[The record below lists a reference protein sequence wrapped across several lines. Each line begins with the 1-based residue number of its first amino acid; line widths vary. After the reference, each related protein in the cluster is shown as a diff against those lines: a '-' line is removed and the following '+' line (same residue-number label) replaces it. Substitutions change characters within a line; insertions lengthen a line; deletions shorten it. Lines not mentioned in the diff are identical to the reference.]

1 MILDV
6 NSVSPLACRPSTEVK
21 DLHVTH
27 LGTQELHQNLQE
39 DWILVVRICGKRK
52 SKADYT
58 SIPSLSSPPV
68 IAKQVAMTVNEIKK
82 GVADSSISG
91 ESNSSEW
98 LNSKIMI
105 CGKAVGVT
113 VGNNETD
120 WTIMIEFSQGHN
132 RINTIS

>member
-1 MILDV
+1 
-6 NSVSPLACRPSTEVK
+6 
-21 DLHVTH
+21 
-27 LGTQELHQNLQE
+27 
-39 DWILVVRICGKRK
+39 
-52 SKADYT
+52 
-58 SIPSLSSPPV
+58 
-68 IAKQVAMTVNEIKK
+68 MTGNEIKK

-120 WTIMIEFSQGHN
+120 WARMIEFAQG
-132 RINTIS
+132 RDMINTIVREEETSKKRVFRELQSLRSLINYEKSTGRSAVGMGSIQNIQSSKMQCKGRR